1 MGKMKKQ
8 PIRENWDSKTYYWC
22 PNHGKEG
29 QWVHCK
35 PEECNVKPATTTNP
49 QAANLVATDL
59 LVPSSNK
66 STKHTLQCQVNV
78 NSC

>member
-1 MGKMKKQ
+1 M
-8 PIRENWDSKTYYWC
+8 DSKTYYWC

-49 QAANLVATDL
+49 QAANIVATDL
-59 LVPSSNK
+59 FVPPATKAQSIHYNAKYMLTVVDTNNCDFEDNK
-66 STKHTLQCQVNV
+66 
-78 NSC
+78 